1 MAPKKCVYPPI
12 SVRHL
17 KKKCVQPPIVV
28 HVASVTLTKLADK
41 TYVEIISTDFLVWL
55 VAESNFEQS
64 YIEKK

>member
-1 MAPKKCVYPPI
+1 MDKWNWN
-12 SVRHL
+12 L
-17 KKKCVQPPIVV
+17 KKYQGK
-28 HVASVTLTKLADK
+28 HATSVTLTKLADK